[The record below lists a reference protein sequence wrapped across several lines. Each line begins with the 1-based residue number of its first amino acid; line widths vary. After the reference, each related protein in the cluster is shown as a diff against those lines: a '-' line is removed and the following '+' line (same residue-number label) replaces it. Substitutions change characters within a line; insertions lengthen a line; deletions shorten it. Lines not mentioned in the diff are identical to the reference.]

1 MNRRQFYHKIWR
13 DCLGML
19 REGKPRVAIAGGG
32 IAGTHLALALS
43 RHGSAVTLFEP
54 AAVGGVRI
62 PVMHAC
68 QTPKTRVGLWQ
79 AATEYSRSWYAG
91 LIARGFPVVMT
102 DSPQGKFFTMAAR
115 RHLRGLY
122 AMLAAQQVEK
132 RRRMFTPSDAAEFDF
147 HFIATGAATGLSG
160 FRHLAPATQLI
171 RGYET
176 YAARISAHEPAAAEA
191 LLQLPRRLAL
201 VHRRE
206 ATVESAYA
214 EARSAISAGR
224 YALFGD
230 HRIVTRDRLPVVGF
244 APAPV
249 YADYNEFRW
258 HIKDHNLVDDAK
270 THSSPFLFQGMGYH
284 AMTYAPYLA
293 EQVALWLTGT
303 AGVDENMICA
313 LTPARFLPRHGA
325 HDARAPNAAG
335 CGSK

>member
-19 REGKPRVAIAGGG
+19 RDKPCVAIAGGG

-43 RHGSAVTLFEP
+43 RHGCAVTLFEP

-68 QTPKTRVGLWQ
+68 QTPKTRLGLWQ
-79 AATEYSRSWYAG
+79 AATEYSRGWYAE
-91 LIARGFPVVMT
+91 LIMRGFPVVES
-102 DSPQGKFFTMAAR
+102 DSPQGEFFTMAAR

-122 AMLAAQQVEK
+122 ALLAEQQVER
-132 RRRMFTPSDAAEFDF
+132 RRRMFTLSDAAEFDF
-147 HFIATGAATGLSG
+147 HFIASGAATVLSG

-176 YAARISAHEPAAAEA
+176 YASRISTHEPAAAEA

-206 ATVESAYA
+206 ATALSAYA
-214 EARSAISAGR
+214 EARNAIAAGR

-258 HIKDHNLVDDAK
+258 HIKDHNLVDDARVHK
-270 THSSPFLFQGMGYH
+270 SPFLFQGMGYH

-293 EQVALWLTGT
+293 EQVALWLTGR
-303 AGVDENMICA
+303 AEADENMICA
-313 LTPARFLPRHGA
+313 LTPARFLPRSGA

-335 CGSK
+335 RGSK

>member
-13 DCLGML
+13 DCYGML
-19 REGKPRVAIAGGG
+19 RDRQRVAVAGGG
-32 IAGTHLALALS
+32 LAGTHLALALS
-43 RHGSAVTLFEP
+43 RHGCGVTLFEP

-79 AATEYSRSWYAG
+79 AATEYSRDWYAA
-91 LIARGFPVVMT
+91 LIARGFPVVES

-122 AMLAAQQVEK
+122 ALLAEQKVE
-132 RRRMFTPSDAAEFDF
+132 RRRAMFAVHDAAEFDF
-147 HFIATGAATGLSG
+147 HFVATGAATGLSS

-171 RGYET
+171 NGFET
-176 YAARISAHEPAAAEA
+176 YASRTIAHEPAAPEA
-191 LLQLPRRLAL
+191 LLKLPRRLAL

-206 ATVESAYA
+206 ASAESAYA
-214 EARSAISAGR
+214 EARSVIGAGR

-244 APAPV
+244 APATV

-258 HIKDHNLVDDAK
+258 HIKDHNLVEDAK
-270 THSSPFLFQGMGYH
+270 AHSSPFLFQGMGYH

-293 EQVALWLTGT
+293 EQVALWLTGS

-313 LTPARFLPRHGA
+313 LTPARFLPRNGA

-335 CGSK
+335 RGSK

>member
-13 DCLGML
+13 DCFGML
-19 REGKPRVAIAGGG
+19 RDKSRVAIAGGG
-32 IAGTHLALALS
+32 ISGTHLALALS
-43 RHGSAVTLFEP
+43 RHGCAVTLFEP
-54 AAVGGVRI
+54 AALGGVRI
-62 PVMHAC
+62 PVMQAC
-68 QTPKTRVGLWQ
+68 QTPKARPGFWQ
-79 AATEYSRSWYAG
+79 AATEYSRAWYAQ
-91 LIARGFPVVMT
+91 LIKRGFPVVESE
-102 DSPQGKFFTMAAR
+102 SPYGNFFTMAAR

-122 AMLAAQQVEK
+122 AILSKQQVE
-132 RRRMFTPSDAAEFDF
+132 RRRQMFTPADAAEFDL
-147 HFIATGAATGLSG
+147 HFIASGAATILSG

-176 YAARISAHEPAAAEA
+176 YASRISAHQPAAAEA

-206 ATVESAYA
+206 ATAQEAYA
-214 EARSAISAGR
+214 EARNVITAGR

-258 HIKDHNLVDDAK
+258 HIKGHNLFEDAMV
-270 THSSPFLFQGMGYH
+270 HRSPFLFQGMGYH

-293 EQVALWLTGT
+293 EQVARWLTGKAET
-303 AGVDENMICA
+303 DENMICA

-335 CGSK
+335 WGST

>member
-19 REGKPRVAIAGGG
+19 RHDKARVAVVGGG

-43 RHGSAVTLFEP
+43 RHGCAVTLFEP
-54 AAVGGVRI
+54 ATVGGVRI

-79 AATEYSRSWYAG
+79 AATEYSRTWYAA
-91 LIARGFPVVMT
+91 LIARGFPVVES

-122 AMLAAQQVEK
+122 AILAEQRVE
-132 RRRMFTPSDAAEFDF
+132 RRRQMFTPADAAEFDF
-147 HFIATGAATGLSG
+147 HFIASGAATTLSG

-176 YAARISAHEPAAAEA
+176 YASRISAHEPAAAEA
-191 LLQLPRRLAL
+191 LLQLPQRLAL

-206 ATVESAYA
+206 ATAESARA
-214 EARSAISAGR
+214 EVKSFFTAGR

-230 HRIVTRDRLPVVGF
+230 HRLVTRDRLPVVGF
-244 APAPV
+244 VPAPV

-258 HIKDHNLVDDAK
+258 HIKDHNLVEDAR
-270 THSSPFLFQGMGYH
+270 THLSPFLFQGMGYH

-293 EQVALWLTGT
+293 EQVALWLMGS
-303 AGVDENMICA
+303 AGVDKNLICA
-313 LTPARFLPRHGA
+313 LTPARFLPRSGA
-325 HDARAPNAAG
+325 HDVRAPNAAG
-335 CGSK
+335 RGSE

>member
-1 MNRRQFYHKIWR
+1 
-13 DCLGML
+13 ML
-19 REGKPRVAIAGGG
+19 RDRPRVAIAGGG
-32 IAGTHLALALS
+32 ISGTHLALALS
-43 RHGSAVTLFEP
+43 REGCGVTLFEP
-54 AAVGGVRI
+54 AATGGVRI

-68 QTPKTRVGLWQ
+68 QTPKIRVGLWQ
-79 AATEYSRSWYAG
+79 AATEYSRGWYAE
-91 LIARGFPVVMT
+91 LIARGFSVVEN
-102 DSPQGKFFTMAAR
+102 DSPQGKYFTMAAR

-122 AMLAAQQVEK
+122 TMLAEQKVEL
-132 RRRMFTPSDAAEFDF
+132 RRQMFDRTAAADFDF
-147 HFIATGAATGLSG
+147 HFMASGAATALSG

-176 YAARISAHEPAAAEA
+176 YASRTSAHEPAAAEA
-191 LLQLPRRLAL
+191 LLLLPRRLAF

-206 ATVESAYA
+206 ATAQIAYA
-214 EARSAISAGR
+214 EARIAITAGR

-230 HRIVTRDRLPVVGF
+230 YRIVTRDRLPVVGF

-258 HIKDHNLVDDAK
+258 HIKDHNLVADAR
-270 THSSPFLFQGMGYH
+270 THLSPFLFQGMGYH

-293 EQVALWLTGT
+293 EQVARWLTGR
-303 AGVDENMICA
+303 AEADENMICA

-335 CGSK
+335 RGSE